1 MVENSDSKTEK
12 VEEKKDNKTEQN
24 PATTQE
30 KISALIFLFVVGY
43 VIYSLVSC
51 VNNGSSSSSSNNKSV
66 SKDGIQACNV
76 AVDAF
81 NAAFTS
87 NKYFKADATILKLKA
102 VKAEVNNELGEKVS
116 CNVFIKNEGDK
127 VIKEIIGY
135 LYYFDKDNVSDKT
148 SIIINNVI
156 RPNETIKYQMSYISK
171 NTTKAEIRNRAGD
184 SIFNYD
190 YTIDFNSNK

>member
-51 VNNGSSSSSSNNKSV
+51 VNNGSSSSSDNKSV
-66 SKDGIQACNV
+66 SKDSIETCNKV
-76 AVDAF
+76 VDAF

-87 NKYFKADATILKLKA
+87 NKYFQADATILKLKA
-102 VKAEVNNELGEKVS
+102 VKAEVDNQIGDKVS
-116 CNVFIKNEGDK
+116 CDVFIKNEGDK
-127 VIKEIIGY
+127 IIREINGF
-135 LYYFDKDNVSDKT
+135 LYYFDNNEVSDKLVVYIT
-148 SIIINNVI
+148 NVI
-156 RPNETIKYQMSYISK
+156 RPNETIKHNVYLPVNISR
-171 NTTKAEIRNRAGD
+171 AEIRNRAGD
-184 SIFNYD
+184 SIFNYN